1 MGLTLVTF
9 LAIATP
15 FLLWKKHLKALS
27 TAWGAWVG
35 LELGSTTLAH
45 DVIGKWHEFLTAL
58 FSAIGSWIGA

>member
-9 LAIATP
+9 LVIATP

-35 LELGSTTLAH
+35 LETGSTHLAH
-45 DVIGKWHEFLTAL
+45 DVILKWHEFLLAF